1 MLVPMFE
8 TTQRCARTLHLIAVA
23 TAVAWLAW
31 VCFTQLPFVAALI
44 LFPLGVIAAAVALGP
59 VAAGAAF
66 IAGALIAATA
76 TLLRKA
82 RAARRHA
89 A

>member
-1 MLVPMFE
+1 MLLRMFE
-8 TTQRCARTLHLIAVA
+8 TTQRCARILYTLVVA
-23 TAVAWLAW
+23 TAMAWLAW
-31 VCFTQLPFVAALI
+31 ACFIQLPFAAALI
-44 LFPLGVIAAAVALGP
+44 LFPLGVIAAAAVTGP

-66 IAGALIAATA
+66 AAGALIAVTA

-82 RAARRHA
+82 RATRRHA